1 MGGGLLGKL
10 STESPEMSW
19 TQWWGYSAASVSLE
33 SDIYGVYELGDADKE
48 IVYVGSGKVK
58 DRLLCHLENK
68 ECPLARYYRLL
79 IVGAEESCNSMES
92 EIVQEY
98 RERKGRP
105 PLYNEKKT
113 RIHEVD

>member
-1 MGGGLLGKL
+1 
-10 STESPEMSW
+10 MSW
-19 TQWWGYSAASVSLE
+19 SQWWGYSAASVSLE

-58 DRLLCHLENK
+58 DRLLRHLEKN

-79 IVGAEESCNSMES
+79 IVGAEEFCNSKES
-92 EIVQEY
+92 EIIQEY

-105 PLYNEKKT
+105 PLYNEKKI
-113 RIHEVD
+113 RVLEVD